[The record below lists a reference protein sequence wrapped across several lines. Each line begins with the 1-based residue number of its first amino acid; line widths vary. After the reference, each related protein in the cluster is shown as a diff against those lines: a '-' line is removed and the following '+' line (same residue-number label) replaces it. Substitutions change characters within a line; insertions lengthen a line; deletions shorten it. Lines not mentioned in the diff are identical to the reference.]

1 MKAASLPK
9 SAGSRSWPRQQ
20 VVPRIVRDATV
31 AWEGSLSR
39 GAGVAKAGTGA
50 FELSVDLPSRIGDPG
65 GKTSPEE
72 LLAAAHASCF
82 VTSLGSELHRAGT
95 PAERVDVHCTITM
108 DEVDGKGHFIVASAI
123 SARVVAPG
131 ADDAILVA
139 AAAAADEGC
148 PFSALIRASAT
159 VTVEATLE
167 GGS

>member
-1 MKAASLPK
+1 M
-9 SAGSRSWPRQQ
+9 
-20 VVPRIVRDATV
+20 PRIVREADV
-31 AWEGSLSR
+31 AWEGTVSR
-39 GAGVAKAGTGA
+39 GGGVVSATSSGA
-50 FELSVDLPSRIGDPG
+50 FALPVTIASRVGDPE

-82 VTSLGSELHRAGT
+82 VTSLGSELHRAGA

-108 DEVDGKGHFIVASAI
+108 DEVEGKGHLIVASDI
-123 SARVVAPG
+123 SARVVAPA
-131 ADDAILVA
+131 ADEAILAA

-148 PFSALIRASAT
+148 PFSALIMASAT